1 MTYDERERR
10 GHSGGK
16 GEEKVDREE
25 EKCGRSRVVSHANSS
40 CKPRSPIND
49 PLFCAGARQRDASL
63 VIVVVVVIVAS
74 RRCFRRRCAFSFR
87 LMAIKKKKKKKNTIE
102 QRERKYNV
110 DTNADS
116 LARKFHDWNR
126 SLLQSRV
133 AGSFP
138 VAFVF

>member
-10 GHSGGK
+10 GHSGEK

-87 LMAIKKKKKKKNTIE
+87 LMAIKKKKKKEKYDRAT
-102 QRERKYNV
+102 RKKV
-110 DTNADS
+110 
-116 LARKFHDWNR
+116 
-126 SLLQSRV
+126 QC
-133 AGSFP
+133 
-138 VAFVF
+138 